1 MTLTVLPKP
10 SNVVYPYR
18 KTHWEIREHYHSHFT
33 DGEMRPKDE
42 MGQRCLSGSTLCST
56 CLSGSVE
63 LGKPCQKG
71 TGGRRV
77 TARADISIGTRVPW
91 LKICH
96 QATET
101 QLYIPV
107 HRGAIKTPIPNFN
120 ETKQHLREQKA
131 KEKEGATVPQG
142 KDMDAPG
149 ERGGCSP
156 FPLGLLLHFLS
167 LLNKA
172 LEPSSR
178 PHSCLRECQKS
189 HRELSPPEHP

>member
-1 MTLTVLPKP
+1 
-10 SNVVYPYR
+10 
-18 KTHWEIREHYHSHFT
+18 
-33 DGEMRPKDE
+33 MRPKDQ
-42 MGQRCLSGSTLCST
+42 MGQKCLFGSMLCST

-63 LGKPCQKG
+63 LGKSCQKG
-71 TGGRRV
+71 TGAVRV
-77 TARADISIGTRVPW
+77 AARAGISIGLHGMRVPW
-91 LKICH
+91 LKISR

-101 QLYIPV
+101 QPYIPV
-107 HRGAIKTPIPNFN
+107 HRGAIKIPILNFN
-120 ETKQHLREQKA
+120 PTKQHLRELKA

-156 FPLGLLLHFLS
+156 FPLGLLLHFLF